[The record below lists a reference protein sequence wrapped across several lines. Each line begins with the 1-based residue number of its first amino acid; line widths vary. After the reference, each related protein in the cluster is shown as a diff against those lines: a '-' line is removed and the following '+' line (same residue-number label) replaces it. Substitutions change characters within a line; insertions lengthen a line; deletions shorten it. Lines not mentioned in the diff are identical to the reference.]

1 MTRILVD
8 GQEVLRLTRDSWEES
23 KHPRANNG
31 QFGHG
36 SGTKHGPLTQAR
48 LNQQAEAERNERL
61 REGIRMEAEL
71 QNLKGRYNKLSKNAP
86 LREKVKLRAE
96 IEALEKK
103 INATTN
109 RSQSKGK
116 GKDWRPELE
125 TAQPEA
131 AKPLYAAFRLTQ
143 LSEDLLASW
152 ASSYGLSLPRQPHVT
167 VAYSRA
173 PVDARRLP
181 QMTAGMVIPPG
192 GRSLEQFG
200 DDVVLCVQCPDLD
213 KVWQAYRDAGA
224 SWDYP
229 SYRPHIT
236 IARWQKL
243 ESLKDVPAF
252 DEPITLGPEW
262 RDTLK
267 EHWHSDAVEVAA

>member
-1 MTRILVD
+1 MTRILVN

-23 KHPRANNG
+23 KHPRASNG

-36 SGTKHGPLTQAR
+36 SGKGASAALKSHSMYTKEDYEYLAGKGYSEAQIKAIWDRDKGLGKDPQHGNKHGAANQKLVAGVAR
-48 LNQQAEAERNERL
+48 A
-61 REGIRMEAEL
+61 M
-71 QNLKGRYNKLSKNAP
+71 
-86 LREKVKLRAE
+86 
-96 IEALEKK
+96 
-103 INATTN
+103 
-109 RSQSKGK
+109 GK

-125 TAQPEA
+125 TSQVEA

-152 ASSYGLSLPRQPHVT
+152 ASSYGLSLPHQPHVT

-181 QMTAGMVIPPG
+181 QITAGMVIPPG

-267 EHWHSDAVEVAA
+267 EHWHTDVVEVAA